1 MTRFF
6 IKIKDN
12 EKANIVLNLLK
23 QLPFVE
29 IEESVDEKAGKSG
42 KEDKGSVSDLF
53 GLWENR
59 KITLSD
65 IRKKAWT
72 KN

>member
-1 MTRFF
+1 MTRLC
-6 IKIKDN
+6 IKIRDN